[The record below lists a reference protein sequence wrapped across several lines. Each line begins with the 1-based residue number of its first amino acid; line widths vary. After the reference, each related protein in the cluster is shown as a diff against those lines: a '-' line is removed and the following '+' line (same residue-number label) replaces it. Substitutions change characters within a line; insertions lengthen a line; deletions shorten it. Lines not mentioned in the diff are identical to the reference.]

1 MPVRCLGPGGGT
13 FGTNRRILSVETTLN
28 DPGQLLSIFME
39 GALGRSGRKRTR
51 NAVSFL
57 RGHRGFVSASG
68 LLAAAGVAWGIY
80 DSLKNTATGVA
91 GAASAAGAGAAGATG
106 ATGALAATGFGGSDG
121 VPAVAPPLPT
131 SMPLEVLRIVRL
143 AVSAARADGEMS
155 AAERAL
161 ILEHAR
167 KAGVEVEAER
177 ELDQPHP
184 LAEIVHG
191 VTEET
196 ARNDLYT
203 LAFAIVR
210 ADEAVTG
217 GERIYLAQ
225 LAYQLGID
233 AATAARLES
242 TAGASI
248 DAAGHA

>member
-1 MPVRCLGPGGGT
+1 MPLRCLGLSGGT

-28 DPGQLLSIFME
+28 DPGQLLSIFLE

-57 RGHRGFVSASG
+57 RGHRGLVSASG

-80 DSLKNTATGVA
+80 DSLKNTATGA
-91 GAASAAGAGAAGATG
+91 TGAAGAAAASATA
-106 ATGALAATGFGGSDG
+106 ATGAIAATGFGGSDG
-121 VPAVAPPLPT
+121 VPAVAPPLAT

-155 AAERAL
+155 GPERAL

-177 ELDQPHP
+177 ELTQPHP
-184 LAEIVHG
+184 LAEIVQG
-191 VTEET
+191 VSEET
-196 ARNDLYT
+196 ARHDLYT

-210 ADEAVTG
+210 ADETVTG